1 MAAVDR
7 PVAKPRPVYLN
18 LFAIRMP
25 LPAVVSILHR
35 ASGALLFAIGIPL
48 ALCAVQNALVS
59 QEAWA
64 QKERIT
70 TTLVSDLNKEAANAY
85 GVLFKGIAGIGDS
98 AARAAFIVDKSGV
111 IQYSEQTPTPKDLPN
126 FTAIKSTLAELG
138 K

>member
-48 ALCAVQNALVS
+48 AICTVQSALAS
-59 QEAWA
+59 PEAWA
-64 QKERIT
+64 QMRVTLASPLAKLVLVVLAWAFIHHLLAGIRHLLMDAHFGVELSGARRSAAL
-70 TTLVSDLNKEAANAY
+70 TLVLSV
-85 GVLFKGIAGIGDS
+85 VLTIAI
-98 AARAAFIVDKSGV
+98 AVR
-111 IQYSEQTPTPKDLPN
+111 LW
-126 FTAIKSTLAELG
+126 
-138 K
+138 